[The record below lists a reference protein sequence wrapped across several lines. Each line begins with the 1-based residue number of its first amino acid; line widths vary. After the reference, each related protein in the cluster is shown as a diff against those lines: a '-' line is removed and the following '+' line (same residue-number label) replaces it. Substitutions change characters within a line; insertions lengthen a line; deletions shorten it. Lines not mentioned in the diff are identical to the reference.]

1 MCDLQFRRQGLNSS
15 CSVSCQS
22 TTSPPFN
29 PKLLTF
35 GDVSDAWEVPASDL
49 RSRGGP
55 DGEACTQRAR
65 SFGCRH
71 LTAGAGTPRRSK
83 VAGQGVWRAPA
94 ARTGLGANMAT
105 HSSGATKLI
114 SLAPPSVYP
123 LICCFDSGC
132 NTSGWGARGGR
143 AAFGVRRWAGGIRN
157 LGCISGCT
165 VSLVAQKL
173 PCHRGTPTGHVRHRL
188 VNHRYIQTR
197 PLMRA
202 PSFTP
207 LTERRR
213 VLCLVRGLI
222 LGLLT
227 LLSNRTSADASVPR
241 LAGFSLIT

>member
-114 SLAPPSVYP
+114 SLAPPSVHP
-123 LICCFDSGC
+123 LPLAVAKQ
-132 NTSGWGARGGR
+132 GAEPIMALGAPRSAFRAAPALRLEHYGHCATNDEPGRRTNEPRGGGGR
-143 AAFGVRRWAGGIRN
+143 RHARSRKTAGAACG
-157 LGCISGCT
+157 
-165 VSLVAQKL
+165 
-173 PCHRGTPTGHVRHRL
+173 
-188 VNHRYIQTR
+188 
-197 PLMRA
+197 
-202 PSFTP
+202 
-207 LTERRR
+207 
-213 VLCLVRGLI
+213 
-222 LGLLT
+222 
-227 LLSNRTSADASVPR
+227 
-241 LAGFSLIT
+241 LAGVKRPFS

>member
-123 LICCFDSGC
+123 LREGRNFQSLARPRRRARRSPVPPLDQLRVPPARHTLFAPQRARKPCCKLIII
-132 NTSGWGARGGR
+132 
-143 AAFGVRRWAGGIRN
+143 AAA
-157 LGCISGCT
+157 LC
-165 VSLVAQKL
+165 
-173 PCHRGTPTGHVRHRL
+173 VRHAQVL
-188 VNHRYIQTR
+188 KTHRTMICK
-197 PLMRA
+197 
-202 PSFTP
+202 
-207 LTERRR
+207 ERE
-213 VLCLVRGLI
+213 
-222 LGLLT
+222 LL
-227 LLSNRTSADASVPR
+227 
-241 LAGFSLIT
+241 

>member
-123 LICCFDSGC
+123 LIP
-132 NTSGWGARGGR
+132 TEARARG
-143 AAFGVRRWAGGIRN
+143 RN
-157 LGCISGCT
+157 LRS
-165 VSLVAQKL
+165 
-173 PCHRGTPTGHVRHRL
+173 R
-188 VNHRYIQTR
+188 R
-197 PLMRA
+197 PWLH
-202 PSFTP
+202 
-207 LTERRR
+207 L
-213 VLCLVRGLI
+213 
-222 LGLLT
+222 
-227 LLSNRTSADASVPR
+227 ASC
-241 LAGFSLIT
+241 LITRRHPWPVL